1 MRGSWDNS
9 GYCSERGGGVHQIC
23 FDVTPDFQ
31 VTFLLIQAK
40 VIGLKIE

>member
-1 MRGSWDNS
+1 MRGLWDKS

-23 FDVTPDFQ
+23 FDVNHLIHKIS
-31 VTFLLIQAK
+31 LLIQAK